1 MAKFQF
7 RDLNEVLTEWGELE
21 RKYDEYMRLNYQSRK
36 LSGGRPP
43 KDAPYKPGHTIWGD
57 RHKILPHLRKGVRM
71 YTDED
76 VLIVD
81 PEGMDP
87 LDLAVMVANL
97 HPDECTKFEYKGTT
111 CLRLWWD

>member
-1 MAKFQF
+1 MAEFQF

-21 RKYDEYMRLNYQSRK
+21 RKYDEYVLEQSKFRLPNSRV
-36 LSGGRPP
+36 LWN
-43 KDAPYKPGHTIWGD
+43 APDRPGHTIWGD

-87 LDLAVMVANL
+87 LDLAVMVTNL